1 MKSELERLSE
11 RFLQF
16 LDGKDGQIIA
26 DAVVYYR
33 EFTTFLLMA
42 SGSDNAADAVEEVGV
57 KLPTLY
63 QYATSANNDEPD
75 SAPTQQS
82 LMARFTTS
90 PRTRANLVSDLQQ
103 LEAFLSSRK
112 RELSSRSLSTRS
124 GRDIVDAIQLE
135 WTQHCLQHASSQ
147 SLEEII
153 SNDDITQFHMT
164 VCNAN
169 VQITGDGSHAK
180 RLRLLADMVGL
191 PNDKNDDISDC
202 CSILFQSK
210 CREAAQL
217 AHRMSLYQDQQ
228 EASANAVEICV
239 QTIRLTE
246 EKVSDLERSMEWIH
260 EGLKEC
266 VVMGPLMD

>member
-1 MKSELERLSE
+1 
-11 RFLQF
+11 
-16 LDGKDGQIIA
+16 
-26 DAVVYYR
+26 
-33 EFTTFLLMA
+33 
-42 SGSDNAADAVEEVGV
+42 
-57 KLPTLY
+57 
-63 QYATSANNDEPD
+63 
-75 SAPTQQS
+75 
-82 LMARFTTS
+82 
-90 PRTRANLVSDLQQ
+90 
-103 LEAFLSSRK
+103 
-112 RELSSRSLSTRS
+112 
-124 GRDIVDAIQLE
+124 
-135 WTQHCLQHASSQ
+135 
-147 SLEEII
+147 
-153 SNDDITQFHMT
+153 MT

-191 PNDKNDDISDC
+191 PNDNNDDISDC
-202 CSILFQSK
+202 SSILFQSK

-266 VVMGPLMD
+266 VVMGSLMD